1 MIRIFGVTLSPS
13 LHLPLSPSP
22 TDPPLSL
29 DRLRAEAT
37 KLSKAETSNSVNPRQ
52 LSVLSEFDRVRD
64 EQPGSTSFFLFSASR
79 NRLTFSLSPSLATKA
94 AIDSITPRPIS
105 EQVFALLVAIHNLPV
120 QPVIKQAALTSLGY
134 VYRAYPT
141 LMLLVSST
149 GIIDAIFD
157 SPNPQMHL
165 QVLRII
171 ADFLASQ
178 EQASASAAVQTT
190 KKKKVVQGVKMEE
203 LVGNV
208 EGFADSGC
216 VFSSYL
222 LPPPSH

>member
-1 MIRIFGVTLSPS
+1 
-13 LHLPLSPSP
+13 
-22 TDPPLSL
+22 
-29 DRLRAEAT
+29 
-37 KLSKAETSNSVNPRQ
+37 
-52 LSVLSEFDRVRD
+52 
-64 EQPGSTSFFLFSASR
+64 
-79 NRLTFSLSPSLATKA
+79 
-94 AIDSITPRPIS
+94 
-105 EQVFALLVAIHNLPV
+105 
-120 QPVIKQAALTSLGY
+120 
-134 VYRAYPT
+134 
-141 LMLLVSST
+141 MLLVSST